1 MELTSGEILSLNI
14 LLICS
19 SVYSGFASYSAVLE
33 WAQLA
38 CALGLLASASAIL
51 DSSSSFVLGYVT
63 STDPLSILDFLSTA
77 RCLPR
82 LSKEAFFTFSDSVNL
97 TFSFLP

>member
-19 SVYSGFASYSAVLE
+19 SVYSGFASCSAVLE

-38 CALGLLASASAIL
+38 CALGLAAASAIL
-51 DSSSSFVLGYVT
+51 DSSSSFVLNYGT
-63 STDPLSILDFLSTA
+63 SSDLFSIFDFLSTA

-82 LSKEAFFTFSDSVNL
+82 LSNEAFFMFSDSVNL